1 VEPVPNSVSPLMK
14 VVLKAGE
21 FVKWVHV
28 ENDKNFAK
36 NLFFQF
42 RFVFQY
48 VYKTSQQCS
57 CFYYFLCANEAELG
71 SCGDVLKH

>member
-1 VEPVPNSVSPLMK
+1 MEPVPNSVSPLMK

-36 NLFFQF
+36 IFSSSLDLFFSMCTKLHSSA
-42 RFVFQY
+42 V
-48 VYKTSQQCS
+48 VSTTSSVRMKQS
-57 CFYYFLCANEAELG
+57 
-71 SCGDVLKH
+71 

>member
-1 VEPVPNSVSPLMK
+1 MK

-36 NLFFQF
+36 
-42 RFVFQY
+42 
-48 VYKTSQQCS
+48 KS
-57 CFYYFLCANEAELG
+57 FLP
-71 SCGDVLKH
+71 V